1 MRSVLHV
8 GLLLSVAILLAAPA
22 VSLAQHAADVQKLSA
37 DGEHFKALA
46 MYELLPSKK
55 LVMET
60 RVAAAKSA
68 WALGLNR
75 QAADGFD
82 SILRDP
88 TIAPDIRTRLVL
100 SRGVIEYQEE
110 RYQEAALYAEKAISY
125 MLESVPLRGRAYLLW
140 GQSLL
145 RTGAYASAHEK
156 FEKALSDVQPHD
168 RAEAQF
174 ALGLVQLKLA
184 RYEDAQK
191 NLEAIPM
198 DHERTPVAVRMLA
211 GLALETRQYDR
222 AKFWI
227 EKGKTDYPETFV
239 DSWGDYGLVQ
249 AAISRGD
256 LDEAR
261 RVTDQAEKRFPTSD
275 SWLVL
280 MQASLELA
288 EWKQREQVSVG

>member
-1 MRSVLHV
+1 MRSVLQLV
-8 GLLLSVAILLAAPA
+8 LLLSVAIALAAPA

-55 LVMET
+55 IVMET

-88 TIAPDIRTRLVL
+88 NVGPDIRTRLVL

-156 FEKALSDVQPHD
+156 FEK
-168 RAEAQF
+168 
-174 ALGLVQLKLA
+174 
-184 RYEDAQK
+184 
-191 NLEAIPM
+191 
-198 DHERTPVAVRMLA
+198 
-211 GLALETRQYDR
+211 
-222 AKFWI
+222 
-227 EKGKTDYPETFV
+227 
-239 DSWGDYGLVQ
+239 
-249 AAISRGD
+249 
-256 LDEAR
+256 
-261 RVTDQAEKRFPTSD
+261 RFYST
-275 SWLVL
+275 
-280 MQASLELA
+280 
-288 EWKQREQVSVG
+288 K